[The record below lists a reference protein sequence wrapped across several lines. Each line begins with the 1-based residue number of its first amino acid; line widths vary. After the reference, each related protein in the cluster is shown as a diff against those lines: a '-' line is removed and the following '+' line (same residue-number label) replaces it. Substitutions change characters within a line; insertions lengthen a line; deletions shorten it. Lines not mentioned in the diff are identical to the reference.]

1 MNKFWICGA
10 LASLVFA
17 SCTTGNTAQGIS
29 RSDFLTFKGEWKISD
44 IQYDASKFKVKPFD
58 EGADAKC
65 WIGST
70 WKLIPNNWSGTYI
83 LHGGEECPAVSQSIK
98 FDIVNGNSFVF
109 KKIASGTKAR
119 NNIEGYALDL
129 VSRTENNFSL
139 KQNVYSG
146 GQNVEIV
153 YHFQKISK

>member
-70 WKLIPNNWSGTYI
+70 WKLIPNNWSGTYT
-83 LHGGEECPAVSQSIK
+83 LHGGDFCPSLSQSIK
-98 FDIVNGNSFVF
+98 FDIKNGGSFVF
-109 KKIASGTKAR
+109 KKIASGTKAK
-119 NNIEGYALDL
+119 NNIEGYELDL
-129 VSRTENNFSL
+129 ISRDADKFSL
-139 KQNVYSG
+139 RQNVLLD
-146 GQNVEIV
+146 GQNVEVI
-153 YHFQKISK
+153 YHFKKISK